1 MKHWWCM
8 GCETEVKLG
17 KHGQCEVCGSEAVD
31 LLFAENDVSCSI
43 SASNTDCKAVLS
55 MCQSLV

>member
-8 GCETEVKLG
+8 GCEAEVRLG

-31 LLFAENDVSCSI
+31 LATATEEVSRS
-43 SASNTDCKAVLS
+43 SSVRKLERERARS
-55 MCQSLV
+55 

>member
-8 GCETEVKLG
+8 GCEIEVRLG

-31 LLFAENDVSCSI
+31 FVESSEDVSHSFSI
-43 SASNTDCKAVLS
+43 NKLESKPART
-55 MCQSLV
+55 